1 MVYTLTDDRDFNVKN
16 ADILFP
22 GRIKQLRGAMN
33 LFGLKNGF
41 VKVIQLVSCQ
51 ESVIRARGKSG

>member
-1 MVYTLTDDRDFNVKN
+1 MVYMQTDGRDFIVRS

-22 GRIKQLRGAMN
+22 GEIKQLRGAMN

-41 VKVIQLVSCQ
+41 VKVIPL
-51 ESVIRARGKSG
+51 IR

>member
-1 MVYTLTDDRDFNVKN
+1 MVYTLTDDRDFTVKN

-41 VKVIQLVSCQ
+41 VKVIQLLSCQ